1 MIVLQTIGALVGL
14 VASAYLIRLGAKTAG
29 SCFSSENSYYER
41 PDYKLLIAGFV
52 VLLSG
57 VILMAI
63 ALTIV
68 PSNLYSRLVI
78 IAIGIIVTIIAV
90 YQTKTDEQEQNGRSF
105 KWSYIALYAVL
116 NSFYLII
123 LESAD
128 IIMFVKNLF

>member
-1 MIVLQTIGALVGL
+1 MIVLQTIGVLVGL

-29 SCFSSENSYYER
+29 SYFSSENSYHER

-78 IAIGIIVTIIAV
+78 IAVGLVVTIAAV

-105 KWSYIALYAVL
+105 KWSYIALYAFL
-116 NSFYLII
+116 NSLYLVLLELANII
-123 LESAD
+123 T
-128 IIMFVKNLF
+128 FVRSLF